1 MVPDSVVKKIE
12 FGTIY
17 FSYASCFTVSSPGK
31 AQRISALKRSA
42 SVSIWKL
49 PPWRPTKL
57 FTIARPR
64 PEPSVLRDSSPR
76 TKRSVISSGLKVSSV
91 AEIFF
96 RRIIHLSPSFRF
108 PHKLLFPEA
117 HILQCYSEDSQRSGR
132 SSDCPDEESLF
143 LLGKWS

>member
-12 FGTIY
+12 SGTIY

-76 TKRSVISSGLKVSSV
+76 TKRSVISSGNKSLCGNRKDGERCIYPPEKYFRNRAHLQSGS
-91 AEIFF
+91 AYFTMLF
-96 RRIIHLSPSFRF
+96 RRFSKIR
-108 PHKLLFPEA
+108 
-117 HILQCYSEDSQRSGR
+117 
-132 SSDCPDEESLF
+132 
-143 LLGKWS
+143 